1 MRPVSDLQAKVL
13 EAVPQ
18 KTRQQTKWAHGIWM
32 SWRLNRI
39 KIAETPDE
47 CPSKLAE
54 MSKANLC
61 KWLSRFIVEI
71 RHNDGKPYTGNTLH
85 QILCGIQHY
94 LREETGDAIDF
105 FSDREFFFL
114 KNVLD
119 SEMKQLLSQG
129 VGTKKKQAEPILAS
143 DEELLWEKGLL
154 GDKDP
159 QCLLDTIVWMCGLY
173 FALRSG
179 QEHRSL
185 RPDQIELVEA
195 PGQTPYLKYY
205 EDVSKNNPGGLKH
218 RKVQSKSVVHYAN
231 SDQSRCFVRLYKLYC
246 SKCPINRPENA
257 FYLTPLRKFTEE
269 CWYSREPVGHN
280 PLGSTV
286 KRLCESAGITGYKT
300 NHSLRVTAATRLF

>member
-1 MRPVSDLQAKVL
+1 
-13 EAVPQ
+13 
-18 KTRQQTKWAHGIWM
+18 M

-39 KIAETPDE
+39 KIAETLDE

-71 RHNDGKPYTGNTLH
+71 RRNDGKPYTGNTLH

-173 FALRSG
+173 FALRVD
-179 QEHRSL
+179 RS
-185 RPDQIELVEA
+185 
-195 PGQTPYLKYY
+195 
-205 EDVSKNNPGGLKH
+205 
-218 RKVQSKSVVHYAN
+218 
-231 SDQSRCFVRLYKLYC
+231 
-246 SKCPINRPENA
+246 
-257 FYLTPLRKFTEE
+257 
-269 CWYSREPVGHN
+269 
-280 PLGSTV
+280 
-286 KRLCESAGITGYKT
+286 TG
-300 NHSLRVTAATRLF
+300 V